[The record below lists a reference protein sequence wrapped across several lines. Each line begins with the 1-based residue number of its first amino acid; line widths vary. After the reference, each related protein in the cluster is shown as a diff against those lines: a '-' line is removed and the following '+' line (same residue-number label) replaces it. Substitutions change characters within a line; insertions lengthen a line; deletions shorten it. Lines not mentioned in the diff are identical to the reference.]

1 MPDIISVPTV
11 SGLKGAATDYV
22 VGLGGGLLTAFATQ
36 ITGSGL
42 IGGAVA
48 AAFAGSIVKGERGTI
63 IATIAGYNA
72 VQTGALTGGGDG
84 NSGGLED
91 DDVM

>member
-1 MPDIISVPTV
+1 MPDIVSVPTI

-22 VGLGGGLLTAFATQ
+22 VGLGGGVLTALATQ
-36 ITGSGL
+36 LTGSGL
-42 IGGAVA
+42 IGGAIA
-48 AAFAGSIVKGERGTI
+48 AAFAGSVIKGERGTI

-72 VQTGALTGGGDG
+72 VTASALGAGGGG
-84 NSGGLED
+84 NSGGVED